1 MANIEGARTKE
12 RTKKT
17 GEVFTPPP
25 LINEMLENLPNEV
38 WEENK
43 TFCDPAAGDGN
54 FLVTVLAWKI
64 AHGHDLTEALRSVYG
79 VELMKD
85 NTLAI
90 HRRLLRLAGDT
101 PEHKAIVMDN
111 IVWANSLEY
120 DMQFDRKI
128 DNRKSTNRLEK

>member
-1 MANIEGARTKE
+1 MAKLEGARTKE

-25 LINEMLENLPNEV
+25 LVNEMLSNLGPEV

-43 TFCDPAAGDGN
+43 TFLDPAAGDGN
-54 FLVTVLAWKI
+54 LIVTVLAWKL
-64 AHGHDLTEALRSVYG
+64 AAGHNPTEALKTVYA

-85 NTLAI
+85 NTLQLHQRIFNLVEDTAE
-90 HRRLLRLAGDT
+90 HRS
-101 PEHKAIVMDN
+101 IVLNN

-128 DNRKSTNRLEK
+128 DNRKLTNRLEK